1 MVTGTVSQVAQPV
14 FARIVDDNERQRR
27 VFGKILRFT
36 AFMSLPTMFGLSLV
50 APQVILLTIGSQWEH
65 SIPLLQIL
73 CLSGAFLPFYTVY
86 QHMVLS
92 LGKSNIYMW
101 LNVIQLLLV
110 LIAVLACHSLGITAM
125 VIAFVCINILWL
137 LAWQWFAKRL
147 IGYSYVNL
155 LRDLLPFV
163 LITVAILAV
172 TYFVT
177 LPLTNL
183 VALLVARVVIAGLLY
198 ALAMRTLHVKIFDE
212 CVDFIRSR
220 MKK

>member
-1 MVTGTVSQVAQPV
+1 
-14 FARIVDDNERQRR
+14 
-27 VFGKILRFT
+27 
-36 AFMSLPTMFGLSLV
+36 
-50 APQVILLTIGSQWEH
+50 
-65 SIPLLQIL
+65 
-73 CLSGAFLPFYTVY
+73 
-86 QHMVLS
+86 
-92 LGKSNIYMW
+92 
-101 LNVIQLLLV
+101 
-110 LIAVLACHSLGITAM
+110 M

>member
-1 MVTGTVSQVAQPV
+1 
-14 FARIVDDNERQRR
+14 
-27 VFGKILRFT
+27 
-36 AFMSLPTMFGLSLV
+36 
-50 APQVILLTIGSQWEH
+50 
-65 SIPLLQIL
+65 
-73 CLSGAFLPFYTVY
+73 
-86 QHMVLS
+86 
-92 LGKSNIYMW
+92 MW